1 MFPAPTFILEEL
13 AETTFIVLAVLERPA
28 PAVTEACTS
37 AKVVPSF
44 VSCQASVVSFHLI
57 ETLSLDPL
65 STSITP
71 FSDGTPDAVE
81 LMTILLSSTINV
93 VVLTVI
99 IFPVTER
106 LPPTLR
112 LFVMLALFAV
122 TFADMV
128 ADPETARE
136 DKVPTDVRLEFKTV
150 DLSVVPVKVFAL
162 AEAIVVPV
170 TVRFPVRARFPAI
183 TVLPS
188 TLTEATTVLD
198 EFLNSTKLA
207 VAPEAA

>member
-1 MFPAPTFILEEL
+1 M
-13 AETTFIVLAVLERPA
+13 
-28 PAVTEACTS
+28 
-37 AKVVPSF
+37 
-44 VSCQASVVSFHLI
+44 
-57 ETLSLDPL
+57 
-65 STSITP
+65 TP
-71 FSDGTPDAVE
+71 FSLGTPDAVE
-81 LMTILLSSTINV
+81 LIIILLSSTIKV
-93 VVLTVI
+93 VVFTVI

-106 LPPTLR
+106 LPPTLK
-112 LFVMLALFAV
+112 LLLTVALFAV

-128 ADPETARE
+128 ADPETARD
-136 DKVPTDVRLEFKTV
+136 DKVPTDVRLEFTTV
-150 DLSVVPVKVFAL
+150 DLRVVPVRVFAL

-170 TVRFPVRARFPAI
+170 TVKFPVRARLPAI